1 MGSRWRE
8 FVENILPWFDATVE
22 RSRDRRTEAIRQ
34 RSIASRIRAE
44 RVIDDYRRASKLASR
59 AGERVIE
66 EARRSDD
73 R

>member
-8 FVENILPWFDATVE
+8 FIEDLLPWFDAALD
-22 RSRDRRTEAIRQ
+22 RQRDRRTESIRQ

-44 RVIDDYRRASKLASR
+44 RVIDDYRRASLLAAR
-59 AGERVIE
+59 AGELVIK
-66 EARRSDD
+66 EARRTDD